1 MAEVIELKGF
11 MIEELYT
18 INKHFT
24 DLPSGKFEKFEKFG
38 KFDKEI
44 ATLREDCTSK
54 NYIKILVKNFSK
66 HTNSFYKINQQNNNT
81 S

>member
-54 NYIKILVKNFSK
+54 NYINILVKNFQSIQILFIK
-66 HTNSFYKINQQNNNT
+66 
-81 S
+81 